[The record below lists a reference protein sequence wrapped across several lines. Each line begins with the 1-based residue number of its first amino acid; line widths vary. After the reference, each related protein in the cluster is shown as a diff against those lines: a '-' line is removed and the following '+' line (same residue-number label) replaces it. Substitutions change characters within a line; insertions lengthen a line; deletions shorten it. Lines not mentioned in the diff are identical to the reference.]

1 VNKYN
6 KKGESMSKT
15 IDPIIETTNGKVEGV
30 RQNDIHIFK
39 GIPYAAP
46 PVGDRRW
53 LAPEPVEPWT
63 GVFQARSF
71 GSVVPQGPSP
81 LENIMMGFKPEES
94 QSEDCL
100 FLNIW
105 SPGLDDARRPVLF
118 WIHGG
123 GFRRGAGSRPI
134 YDGSSLLKRGDTV
147 LVTINYR
154 LGPFGFLSLN
164 EATGGRITAT
174 GNEGMLDQIM
184 ALEWVRDNI
193 ATFGGDPNNVTV
205 FGESAGGMSIGAL
218 LSMPRAQG
226 LFHKAILQ
234 SGAANT
240 AHTVDRAQMVTEQF
254 LKLADLKTDDVDA
267 LRSVTAE
274 RLVTADN
281 EFIPGFMPWQPVI
294 EGTILLKSPLEAIR
308 AGSGGEIP
316 IMVGSTLDEWKLMAG
331 LNPEITALDENG
343 LMEQCKD
350 LIPANKVEGMIEIYR
365 SALERRGV
373 EITPGEIFLAIQ
385 TDRVFRI
392 PAIRLAEAHQR
403 NNQLAFNY
411 LFTWTSPA
419 FEGKLGACHAIDV
432 GFVFGTHEDKFFGSG
447 PKADALSE
455 KVQDGWVTFA
465 RTGNPSCDS
474 LGEWPEYKES
484 KATMLLGAQCTA
496 AEAPYEEERRA
507 WHSIPDTAIGSL

>member
-1 VNKYN
+1 
-6 KKGESMSKT
+6 MSRT
-15 IDPIIETTNGKVEGV
+15 IDSVVETTNGKIEGV

-53 LAPEPVEPWT
+53 LPPEPAEPWT
-63 GVFQARSF
+63 GVLEARSF

-81 LENIMMGFKPEES
+81 LEDIMLGFKAEES

-134 YDGSSLLKRGDTV
+134 YDGGSLLKRGDTI

-154 LGPFGFLSLN
+154 LGPFGFLNLN
-164 EATGGRITAT
+164 EATGGRIAAT
-174 GNEGMLDQIM
+174 GNEGLLDQIM

-193 ATFGGDPNNVTV
+193 AAFGGDPNNVTV

-218 LSMPRAQG
+218 LSIHRARG

-240 AHTVDRAQMVTEQF
+240 SHTIDRAQLVTEQF
-254 LKLADLKTDDVDA
+254 LSLAGLKASDVDA

-274 RLVTADN
+274 QLVTADN
-281 EFIPGFMPWQPVI
+281 EYMPGFMPWQPVV
-294 EGTILLKSPLEAIR
+294 EGTILMKTPLDAIKE
-308 AGSGGEIP
+308 GSGEAVP

-343 LMEQCKD
+343 LMEQCKG
-350 LIPANKVEGMIEIYR
+350 LIPADEVEGMIEIYR
-365 SALERRGV
+365 RSLERRGV
-373 EITPGEIFLAIQ
+373 DITPGELFLAIQ

-392 PAIRLAEAHQR
+392 PAIRLAEAQQR
-403 NNQLAFNY
+403 NNQPAFTY
-411 LFTWTSPA
+411 LFTWRSPA

-432 GFVFGTHEDKFFGSG
+432 GFVFGTHEEKFFGSG
-447 PKADALSE
+447 PKADALSDR
-455 KVQDGWVTFA
+455 VQDGWLAFA
-465 RTGNPSCDS
+465 RTGNPSCGS

-484 KATMLLGAQCTA
+484 RATMLLGEECIV
-496 AEAPYEEERRA
+496 AEAPYEEERQA
-507 WHSIPDTAIGSL
+507 WDSIPDTAIGSL